1 MAEKWST
8 LHGWSQKE
16 CVDKYLENARRWPF
30 FGSKLFEAQVWLII
44 HSDPYHSFGKISYK
58 ILAFYITCLSRLY
71 IGVHGIENYFEA
83 SVVCGR

>member
-44 HSDPYHSFGKISYK
+44 YADPYQSFVKIS
-58 ILAFYITCLSRLY
+58 
-71 IGVHGIENYFEA
+71 
-83 SVVCGR
+83 

>member
-44 HSDPYHSFGKISYK
+44 HSDPYQSFVQNPCFLHYMFVKAI
-58 ILAFYITCLSRLY
+58 
-71 IGVHGIENYFEA
+71 HGIENYFEA